1 MRRTTHVFEEGL
13 PTSTTALTAQTA
25 TRRTNRHFY
34 GVGYVLTVILL
45 GANMP
50 TSVYGLYR
58 SEFGFT
64 PTIQTLIYGVYVAGL
79 VPALLFFGPLSDFL
93 GRRAVLLMSLALSV
107 AGTLV
112 LAFADATVWLFL
124 GRIAQGIAVGAVSAA
139 GSAALVEQEPTF
151 DHRRAALVSTV
162 TGALGGA
169 LGPLVS
175 GAIAQYLPQPLRL
188 PYLIFLVAFVPALIV
203 LLLLPRGTRTARPKS
218 LFQIPRVPAVIQ
230 QTFWLSSLAVAL
242 SWGAVGL
249 FQSVVPSWMT
259 SLLGIN
265 NLLLAGGAAALV
277 MICSVIAQLG
287 GSRMDPRTSTI
298 VGLGILALGM
308 IGLLVV
314 DIVPSLAL
322 LSVVTIVVGAGHGL
336 VFAGGMKRV
345 NAAARAHAR
354 ESHGA
359 ILAAFFTVSYAGLA
373 IPSILAGIAI
383 TVQGMQTAIIELS
396 IIGTLLCLVMMTFN
410 VRAARRYP

>member
-1 MRRTTHVFEEGL
+1 
-13 PTSTTALTAQTA
+13 
-25 TRRTNRHFY
+25 
-34 GVGYVLTVILL
+34 VILL

-188 PYLIFLVAFVPALIV
+188 PYLIFLVAFVPA
-203 LLLLPRGTRTARPKS
+203 RS
-218 LFQIPRVPAVIQ
+218 F
-230 QTFWLSSLAVAL
+230 
-242 SWGAVGL
+242 
-249 FQSVVPSWMT
+249 
-259 SLLGIN
+259 
-265 NLLLAGGAAALV
+265 
-277 MICSVIAQLG
+277 C
-287 GSRMDPRTSTI
+287 
-298 VGLGILALGM
+298 
-308 IGLLVV
+308 
-314 DIVPSLAL
+314 
-322 LSVVTIVVGAGHGL
+322 
-336 VFAGGMKRV
+336 
-345 NAAARAHAR
+345 
-354 ESHGA
+354 
-359 ILAAFFTVSYAGLA
+359 
-373 IPSILAGIAI
+373 
-383 TVQGMQTAIIELS
+383 
-396 IIGTLLCLVMMTFN
+396 CCC
-410 VRAARRYP
+410 RAAQGPLARRACSRFPAFPR